1 LNTNDIIETLLNPES
16 YPHPV
21 DVITTI
27 ETHISIV
34 FLTGQFAYKLKKPVN
49 FGFLDFSKLEQRQ
62 HFCRLEFSLNKRS
75 APELYLG
82 VYGITS
88 IKNQIHVLPIEQCEQ
103 QSLPIL
109 DYLVKMKQFDPN
121 MVLGRLL
128 KERSIEFSTI
138 DALSQQIADF
148 HSQAEKV
155 DLNTELGDP
164 KIQLQPMVD
173 NFTTL
178 VNYFNDSETLEKL
191 NKLSS
196 WTELQFE
203 LVTSTLIQRKLQGF
217 IRACHGDLHLD
228 NITLIN
234 HQPVLFDGIEFNEY
248 FRWIDVISDLAFLLI
263 DLDFRKH
270 SASSDQILSLYLS
283 QTLDYKSLFLL
294 DFYRT
299 YRTLVRA
306 KITCLRAQQLNQNSF
321 EQHQVNSEAL
331 NYINQALR
339 YVDEKAK
346 PKCILLQGVSGSGK
360 SFFANQLI
368 ELLDNFNAII
378 ISSDR
383 IRKTLFGISPET
395 RVSGQ
400 QQKCLYSPEMNKKTY
415 RALEEYA
422 ETCLENGFNVI
433 IDATFLKLEH
443 REAFY
448 SISRQLNV
456 PSHLFS
462 LQISSEQAS
471 QSILNRQQLN
481 TNPSDA
487 TIDVMQRQ
495 QNIIEAPI
503 NSENSLILNTKTL
516 RQVFPK
522 QIIQEFLNLPLT

>member
-49 FGFLDFSKLEQRQ
+49 FGFLDFSKLKQRQ
-62 HFCRLEFSLNKRS
+62 HFCRLEVSLNKRS

-82 VYGITS
+82 VYAITS
-88 IKNQIHVLPIEQCEQ
+88 INNQPQILTIEECEE
-103 QSLPIL
+103 QSIPVL

-128 KERSIEFSTI
+128 KEQSIEFSTI

-155 DLNTELGDP
+155 DLNTDLGDP
-164 KIQLQPMVD
+164 KVQLQPMLD

-178 VNYFNDSETLEKL
+178 VNYFNDSETQAKL
-191 NKLSS
+191 NRLSN
-196 WTELQFE
+196 WTDLQFE
-203 LVTSTLIQRKLQGF
+203 LVTNTLIQRKTQGF

-234 HQPVLFDGIEFNEY
+234 NNPVLFDGIEFNEY

-270 SASSDQILSLYLS
+270 SASSYQILSLYLS
-283 QTLDYKSLFLL
+283 RTLDYNALFLL

-306 KITCLRAQQLNQNSF
+306 KITCLRAQQLTQNSF
-321 EQHQVNSEAL
+321 EQQQVNSESL
-331 NYINQALR
+331 KYIDQALR
-339 YVDEKAK
+339 YMDEKSK
-346 PKCILLQGVSGSGK
+346 PKCILLQGLSGSGK

-368 ELLDNFNAII
+368 EHLDNFNAII

-395 RVSGQ
+395 RVSEED
-400 QQKCLYSPEMNKKTY
+400 KKSLYSPEMNKKTY

-422 ETCLENGFNVI
+422 DICLKNGFNVI
-433 IDATFLKLEH
+433 IDATFLKFEH

-448 SISRQLNV
+448 NISRKHDVQ
-456 PSHLFS
+456 SYLFS
-462 LQISSEQAS
+462 LQTSTEQAS

-495 QNIIEAPI
+495 KNIIEAPA
-503 NSENSLILNTKTL
+503 NSENSMILDTSTL
-516 RQVFPK
+516 RQLLPK
-522 QIIQEFLNLPLT
+522 QSIQEFLNLPLT